1 MLTFGLRG
9 LLGIVQKI
17 WSFPC
22 LFVTLQSFLMK
33 KIKDIAGSLC
43 FVCLWGAIMV
53 SCSTTKF
60 VPDGQYLL
68 KKTVILSDDPKYNP
82 DALKQYV
89 KQKPNAKWFS
99 LLNIPLG
106 TYSLAG
112 CDSTKWINRVL
123 KKFGQPPVLYDSA
136 LAHRSCDDLTMAM
149 KNEGFM
155 QAYVEHHTTRKGKKL
170 TQFFMVHPGH
180 QYYLGQVNYNIQ
192 DSAIQAFLAKQES
205 SSWTLKPGLKFTV
218 SGLDAERK
226 RITALLNDNGYYRF
240 HKDFIQFKADTVRNG
255 YFVDL
260 TMTLLPYRE
269 SNRAPEKPHPQYTI
283 RKINY
288 GSGTDDILRLRPSV
302 LANNTIVEEGKPYSA
317 SDLQRTYNN
326 FSRLQAVKYTNIR
339 FEETEDTL
347 QLDCNI
353 QLSTNKPSTISFS
366 PEGTNTAGDLGA
378 AAALTYENRNLFH
391 GSELFSIQVRGAFEA
406 IRGLEGY
413 SNSNYIEY
421 GAESKL
427 RFPRFMAPFLSKHF
441 LRNNNASSE
450 LSVTYNLQNR
460 PEFHRRVFSTAW
472 RYRWSQINRNVSY
485 KLDLIDLNYI
495 YMPWISSTFKTDY
508 LDDSSNRNAIL
519 RYNYEDLFIM
529 RIGFGVS
536 YAIGSHAIRANIE
549 TAGNI
554 LNLAAQ
560 SFDFKKNNDGQYKL
574 FNIAFAQYVK
584 ADVDYTKAIR
594 FDENNTL
601 VFHAGLGIAYPYG
614 NSNILPFEKRYFSGG
629 ANSVRGWSVRRLG
642 PGKFK
647 GTDGKIDFINQTG
660 DMRLDLNMEYRTK
673 LLWKLGAALF
683 IDAGNIWTLRNYPD
697 QPGGQFRFNDFY
709 KEIAVAYGLGLRLNF
724 DYFILRFDLGMKAIN
739 PVYDDEKE
747 HFPIIHPKL
756 SRDAAFHFAVGLP
769 F

>member
-1 MLTFGLRG
+1 MLT
-9 LLGIVQKI
+9 
-17 WSFPC
+17 
-22 LFVTLQSFLMK
+22 LQAFRMK
-33 KIKDIAGSLC
+33 KSIVLIAKLC
-43 FVCLWGAIMV
+43 MFCFWGTLMV
-53 SCSTTKF
+53 GCSTTKF
-60 VPDGQYLL
+60 VPDGKYLL
-68 KKTVILSDDPKYNP
+68 KKSVILSDDPNYKTDN
-82 DALKQYV
+82 LKQYIR
-89 KQKPNAKWFS
+89 QKPNGKWFS

-112 CDSTKWINRVL
+112 RDTTKWLNRML
-123 KKFGQPPVLYDSA
+123 QKFGQPPVLYDTA
-136 LAHRSCDDLTMAM
+136 KAQRTTEDLTMAL
-149 KNEGFM
+149 KNQGFM
-155 QAYVEHHTTRKGKKL
+155 QGTVEHQVAIKGKKL
-170 TQFFMVHPGH
+170 TQFFMVHPG
-180 QYYLGQVNYNIQ
+180 QQFYIGKVNYEIR
-192 DSAIQAFLAKQES
+192 DSAIQDILAKQES

-226 RITALLNDNGYYRF
+226 RITALLNDSGYYRF

-255 YFVDL
+255 FFVDL

-269 SNRAPEKPHPQYTI
+269 NNRAPEKAHPKYTI

-288 GSGTDDILRLRPSV
+288 NGAAGESLRLRSSV
-302 LANNTIVEEGKPYSA
+302 LANNTIIEEGKPYSA
-317 SDLQRTYNN
+317 SDLQQTYNN

-353 QLSTNKPSTISFS
+353 QLSTNKPRTISFS
-366 PEGTNTAGDLGA
+366 PEGTNTAGDFGA
-378 AAALTYENRNLFH
+378 AAALTYENRNVFH
-391 GSELFSIQVRGAFEA
+391 GSELFSFQLRGAFEA

-427 RFPRFMAPFLSKHF
+427 RFPRFVAPFLSKHF
-441 LRNNNASSE
+441 LRSNNASSE
-450 LSVTYNLQNR
+450 LSITYNLQNR

-472 RYRWSQINRNVSY
+472 RYRWSEKMRNISY
-485 KLDLIDLNYI
+485 KLDMIDLNYI

-508 LDDSSNRNAIL
+508 LDDVSNRNAIL

-529 RIGFGVS
+529 KIGFGIS
-536 YAIGSHAIRANIE
+536 YAVGSHVIRANVE
-549 TAGNI
+549 TAGNL
-554 LNLAAQ
+554 LNMAAH
-560 SFDFKKNNDGQYKL
+560 SFGFKTNDSGQYML
-574 FNIAFAQYVK
+574 FNIAYAQYVK
-584 ADVDYTKAIR
+584 ADFDYTKHIR

-614 NSNILPFEKRYFSGG
+614 NSTILPFEKRYFSGG

-683 IDAGNIWTLRNYPD
+683 VDAGNIWTLREYAD
-697 QPGGQFRFNDFY
+697 QPGGQFSFKDFY
-709 KEIAVAYGLGLRLNF
+709 KQIAVSYGLGLRLNL
-724 DYFILRFDLGMKAIN
+724 DYFILRLDLGMKAIN
-739 PVYDDEKE
+739 PVYDSEEE
-747 HFPIIHPKL
+747 HFPIFHPRL
-756 SRDAAFHFAVGLP
+756 RRDAALHFAVGLP

>member
-1 MLTFGLRG
+1 
-9 LLGIVQKI
+9 
-17 WSFPC
+17 
-22 LFVTLQSFLMK
+22 MK
-33 KIKDIAGSLC
+33 KLKVLSGRLFAVC
-43 FVCLWGAIMV
+43 FVGAIIV
-53 SCSTTKF
+53 GCSTTKF

-68 KKTVILSDDPKYNP
+68 KKTVILSDDPEYET
-82 DALKQYV
+82 DLLKPYI

-112 CDSTKWINRVL
+112 RDTTKWLNRVL
-123 KKFGQPPVLYDSA
+123 KKFGQPPVIYDSA
-136 LAHRSCDDLTMAM
+136 MARRTSEDLTLAM
-149 KNEGFM
+149 QNQGFM
-155 QAYVEHHTTRKGKKL
+155 QAYVKHQTVKKGKKL
-170 TQFFMVHPGH
+170 TQLFMVHPGH
-180 QYYLGQVNYNIQ
+180 QYYLGQVNYDIQ

-283 RKINY
+283 RKVNF
-288 GSGTDDILRLRPSV
+288 GSGTDEVLRLRPKV
-302 LANNTIVEEGKPYSA
+302 LANNTIIEEGKPYSA
-317 SDLQRTYNN
+317 TDLQRTYNN
-326 FSRLQAVKYTNIR
+326 YSRLQAVKYTNIR
-339 FEETEDTL
+339 FEEAEDTL
-347 QLDCNI
+347 QLNCNI
-353 QLSTNKPSTISFS
+353 QLSTNKPSTISFA
-366 PEGTNTAGDLGA
+366 PEGTNTAGDFGA
-378 AAALTYENRNLFH
+378 AAALTYENRNLFR
-391 GSELFSIQVRGAFEA
+391 GSELFSIQLRGAFEA

-427 RFPRFMAPFLSKHF
+427 RFPRFMAPFLSRNF

-472 RYRWSQINRNVSY
+472 RYRWSHINKNVSY

-495 YMPWISSTFKTDY
+495 YMPWISATFKTNY

-549 TAGNI
+549 TAGN
-554 LNLAAQ
+554 LLDLAAH
-560 SFDFKKNNDGQYKL
+560 SFDFKKNSEGQYQL
-574 FNIAFAQYVK
+574 FNIAFAQYIK
-584 ADVDYTKAIR
+584 ADFDYTKAIR
-594 FDENNTL
+594 FDEDNTL
-601 VFHAGLGIAYPYG
+601 VFHAGLGVAYPYG

-642 PGKFK
+642 PGKFR

-697 QPGGQFRFNDFY
+697 QPGGQFRFEDFY
-709 KEIAVAYGLGLRLNF
+709 KEIAVSYGMGLRLNF

-739 PVYDDEKE
+739 PVYDNEKE
-747 HFPIIHPKL
+747 HFPIVHPKL

>member
-1 MLTFGLRG
+1 MLY
-9 LLGIVQKI
+9 
-17 WSFPC
+17 
-22 LFVTLQSFLMK
+22 LQAFRMK
-33 KIKDIAGSLC
+33 KLIVLASRLIVA
-43 FVCLWGAIMV
+43 CLWGAIMV
-53 SCSTTKF
+53 GCSTTKF

-68 KKTVILSDDPKYNP
+68 KKTVILSDDKEYKT
-82 DALKQYV
+82 DHLKQYI

-112 CDSTKWINRVL
+112 RDTTKWLNRAL
-123 KKFGQPPVLYDSA
+123 QKFGQAPVIYDSA
-136 LAHRSCDDLTMAM
+136 MARRTSEDLTMAM

-155 QAYVEHHTTRKGKKL
+155 QAYVEHQTVKKGKKL
-170 TQFFMVHPGH
+170 TQFYMVHPGH
-180 QYYLGQVNYNIQ
+180 QYYLGQVNYDIQ
-192 DSAIQAFLAKQES
+192 DSTIQAFLARQES

-269 SNRAPEKPHPQYTI
+269 SNRASEKPHPQYTI

-288 GSGTDDILRLRPSV
+288 GSGTDEHLRLRKSV
-302 LANNTIVEEGKPYSA
+302 LANNTVIEEGKPYSA
-317 SDLQRTYNN
+317 TDLQRTYNN
-326 FSRLQAVKYTNIR
+326 FARLQAVKYTNIR

-366 PEGTNTAGDLGA
+366 PEGTNTAGDFGA
-378 AAALTYENRNLFH
+378 AAALTYENRNIFH
-391 GSELFSIQVRGAFEA
+391 GSELLSIQLRGAFEA

-421 GAESKL
+421 GVESRL

-450 LSVTYNLQNR
+450 LSITFNLQNR

-472 RYRWSQINRNVSY
+472 RYRWSQISRNVSY

-495 YMPWISSTFKTDY
+495 YMPWISSTFKTNY
-508 LDDSSNRNAIL
+508 LDDVSNRNAIL

-536 YAIGSHAIRANIE
+536 YAIGSHAIRANLE

-554 LNLAAQ
+554 LDLAAHT
-560 SFDFKKNNDGQYKL
+560 FDFNKNSNGQYQL
-574 FNIAFAQYVK
+574 FKIAFAQYVK
-584 ADVDYTKAIR
+584 ADIDYTKAIR
-594 FDENNTL
+594 FDDNNTL
-601 VFHAGLGIAYPYG
+601 VFHAGLGVAYPYG

-697 QPGGQFRFNDFY
+697 QPGGQFRFEDFY
-709 KEIAVAYGLGLRLNF
+709 KEIAVSYGLGLRLNF

-739 PVYDDEKE
+739 PVYDNEKE